1 MADREERNSA
11 GMDGQESVIFGYFL
25 VYRQDF
31 ISLQIN
37 LLLIS
42 NYNKINHM
50 KTNYERPE
58 AEELNLV
65 LEENF
70 LETGGNVENP
80 DDPGTEIEL

>member
-1 MADREERNSA
+1 MADRDERNPA
-11 GMDGQESVIFGYFL
+11 GMDCQESVNFSYFL

-58 AEELNLV
+58 AEELDLI
-65 LEENF
+65 LENII
-70 LETGGNVENP
+70 LYGNTEDP
-80 DDPGTEIEL
+80 DDPGQEIEL

>member
-31 ISLQIN
+31 LSLQIN

-65 LEENF
+65 LENTI
-70 LETGGNVENP
+70 LSGNMENP
-80 DDPGTEIEL
+80 DDPGTETEI

>member
-58 AEELNLV
+58 AEELDLI
-65 LEENF
+65 LENII
-70 LETGGNVENP
+70 LYGNMEDP
-80 DDPGTEIEL
+80 DDPGTEHEI